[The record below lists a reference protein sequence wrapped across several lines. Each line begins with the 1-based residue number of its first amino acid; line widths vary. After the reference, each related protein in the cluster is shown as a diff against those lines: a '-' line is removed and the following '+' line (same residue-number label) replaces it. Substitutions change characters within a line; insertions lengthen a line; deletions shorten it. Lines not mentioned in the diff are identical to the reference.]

1 MRVLIIHSD
10 SDPPDEL
17 QSDLMDVG
25 VAPASCDVRA
35 ALIMPFFDVV
45 VVDEGEEG
53 RGDGPG
59 ICRRLRDEFL
69 DTPMLVL
76 SANAAVADR
85 VRALEAGADDYL
97 VKPADSNELEAR
109 IRALH
114 RRHVEYRGAG
124 APRTN
129 NEATTLCTADVSAGE
144 ATSVPC
150 VSLTTPM

>member
-1 MRVLIIHSD
+1 MRVLIIHAD

-17 QSDLMDVG
+17 RSDLMSIG
-25 VAPASCDVRA
+25 VAPASGGFRA
-35 ALIMPFFDVV
+35 ALITRFFDVV

-53 RGDGPG
+53 RSDGPG

-76 SANAAVADR
+76 SGNASVADR

-97 VKPADSNELEAR
+97 VKPADSDELEAR

-114 RRHVEYRGAG
+114 RRHVEYRRLVFQA
-124 APRTN
+124 RN
-129 NEATTLCTADVSAGE
+129 LRMTTRDHNT
-144 ATSVPC
+144 
-150 VSLTTPM
+150 